1 MKKIFYSRPFF
12 YSIILI
18 FCIFLRGEKAIAAGS
33 SALEKPVIKRI
44 EVSGNTFFSSKKIK
58 KEMSLKENKWLNLF
72 KNQRFYRWKLENDQF
87 TIDTLYQT
95 NGFLQAKTRIDYQFD
110 AESKVS
116 LKVIIYE
123 GVQTRIKGIS
133 LSGGLESLSDKEKK
147 VLDMLKSGEPLNLLK
162 LDKVAFNLKT
172 IYANNGYP
180 YSQVKIEIEMSEDST
195 SAQVNFSLEPG
206 KLVKFGE
213 ISFEGLSRTDEKVA
227 RRELVIKQGEI
238 YSREKI
244 LDSEQREY
252 STGLFNYISLE
263 AKKPEE
269 KPENPEFVLKVAERK
284 PSYVG
289 LKLGMGQYQP
299 QNIVA
304 DLTTSDLTLEWGNQN
319 LAGTARKI
327 YLSGFTSFVIFKNW
341 QNLSNRF
348 KFGFV
353 EPWFMGTRT
362 PFNFDLYYEPGVRSI
377 IQPYRIESYGG
388 NFNFSRE
395 YKRFIKFYLTFSYQQ
410 VKVYD
415 LSPDKLEEFKKE
427 QGINIRRLVS
437 FSIEKDT
444 RTDPFVPVSGSY
456 FQLYNEL
463 VGGFLKGD
471 NHFYKVIL
479 TWSRYNPLGKP
490 KELNVLATRIKLG
503 YVQKLFKD
511 KYVPT
516 FDRFYAGGAY
526 TIRGYSENTLGPK
539 DSEGVNIGG
548 GLMLLANAEIRRA
561 LFWKFGYTLFLD
573 AGNVW
578 FEPKDFNM
586 SDIRLTSGLGLQ
598 FLTPIGPIRLDY
610 ARRILRDSDPAKG
623 RFHLAILYA
632 F

>member
-1 MKKIFYSRPFF
+1 MKKIFYSNPFF
-12 YSIILI
+12 YLIILI
-18 FCIFLRGEKAIAAGS
+18 FYIFLQGEKVIAAGS
-33 SALEKPVIKRI
+33 SGLEKPIIKNI
-44 EVSGNTFFSSKKIK
+44 EVSGNTFFSNKKIK
-58 KEMSLKENKWLNLF
+58 KEMSLKENKWYNLF
-72 KNQRFYRWKLENDQF
+72 KSQRFYRWKLENDQF

-95 NGFLQAKTRIDYQFD
+95 NGFLQAKTKIDYQID

-116 LKVIIYE
+116 LKVNVYE
-123 GVQTRIKGIS
+123 GVQTRIKGFS
-133 LSGGLESLSDKEKK
+133 LSGGLENLSNKEKK
-147 VLDMLKSGEPLNLLK
+147 ELDALKSGEPLNLLK

-172 IYANNGYP
+172 VYANNGYP
-180 YSQVKIEIEMSEDST
+180 YSQIKIEIEMSEDST
-195 SAQVNFSLEPG
+195 SAQVNFTLEPG

-263 AKKPEE
+263 VKKPEE
-269 KPENPEFVLKVAERK
+269 KPENPDFVLKVAERK

-299 QNIVA
+299 QNLVA
-304 DLTTSDLTLEWGNQN
+304 DLTTSDLTLEWGNRN

-353 EPWFMGTRT
+353 EPWFLGTRT

-395 YKRFIKFYLTFSYQQ
+395 HKRFIKFYLTFSYQQ

-427 QGINIRRLVS
+427 QGINIRRLVN

-490 KELNVLATRIKLG
+490 RELNVLATRVKLG

-539 DSEGVNIGG
+539 DSEGNNTGG

-573 AGNVW
+573 AGNVR
-578 FEPKDFNM
+578 FEPKNFNM
-586 SDIRLTSGLGLQ
+586 PDIRLTGGLGLQ

-610 ARRILRDSDPAKG
+610 ARRILRDGDPVKG
-623 RFHLAILYA
+623 RLHLAILYA